1 MRLSKIAGMGLLL
14 AVVAIDL
21 RAQEA
26 QALPENVVELRG
38 MASQAHAQG
47 EQETFRDV
55 MKRLHELR
63 PNNSEY
69 MYQLVLAH
77 AVLGELT
84 EAFNMML
91 FMQRQGLSYD
101 FDQSPDSMNLRDKN
115 IYSYLNDLMIRA
127 GEPLGEVTQVASLD
141 AAMGRVEAIDWD
153 PVRKA
158 FLVGSISTGRV
169 LAVREDESFNELLR
183 ADSENGLWGIH
194 DLVVDAE
201 RNRLWLASAATP
213 AFAGFDPVDRGR
225 SALYELELDTLKIL
239 KRYPV
244 PVDGLPHILGSMTL
258 ASTGDLFLADRSL
271 PIVYTLKAGDDR
283 LRALFASPK
292 LVSLRDIAVSDDG
305 QQIYVADYEMGIVRL
320 LVGTGQV
327 NLLGRAE
334 TLNLG
339 GIDGLEYAAGDLLII
354 QNGTR
359 PQRVL
364 RLQLDDTG
372 RGVQNIAP
380 VAVAL
385 DEFDHPNYG
394 TVVEGDLVFF
404 ANSRTSKGE
413 EGIQPVRI
421 VRASLAG
428 VENIVPP
435 DMQRYLDNQARQRM
449 QRPAEPETTEPG
461 AAEDSVAG
469 DDREG

>member
-183 ADSENGLWGIH
+183 ADSENGLWGVH
-194 DLVVDAE
+194 
-201 RNRLWLASAATP
+201 AA
-213 AFAGFDPVDRGR
+213 
-225 SALYELELDTLKIL
+225 
-239 KRYPV
+239 
-244 PVDGLPHILGSMTL
+244 
-258 ASTGDLFLADRSL
+258 
-271 PIVYTLKAGDDR
+271 
-283 LRALFASPK
+283 
-292 LVSLRDIAVSDDG
+292 
-305 QQIYVADYEMGIVRL
+305 
-320 LVGTGQV
+320 
-327 NLLGRAE
+327 
-334 TLNLG
+334 
-339 GIDGLEYAAGDLLII
+339 
-354 QNGTR
+354 R
-359 PQRVL
+359 P
-364 RLQLDDTG
+364 
-372 RGVQNIAP
+372 
-380 VAVAL
+380 
-385 DEFDHPNYG
+385 
-394 TVVEGDLVFF
+394 
-404 ANSRTSKGE
+404 
-413 EGIQPVRI
+413 
-421 VRASLAG
+421 
-428 VENIVPP
+428 
-435 DMQRYLDNQARQRM
+435 
-449 QRPAEPETTEPG
+449 
-461 AAEDSVAG
+461 
-469 DDREG
+469 